1 MTSDLMNAAIEYAQ
15 RGWKVFPVKENAKV
29 PHPKLAKGGYKCATN
44 DVEQIKVWWTIDP
57 HANIGLSLAGS
68 GLVCLDADTYKPD
81 CSFDDL
87 EQQYEVPITLRQR
100 SASGGQHLIF
110 ECQPGDKFPGQIGKY
125 IDIKHN
131 GYILLSPSVF
141 KGNTYSWENDK
152 EIAPAPKWLKVRSQ
166 SIASED
172 DTLVIDDSW
181 AETLDVELALERAS
195 SGESWHNNVLRSVGA
210 MVAFGLHDDEI
221 HAKTD
226 LTTQPDYSVNE
237 TRKEVQA
244 MIDGARRK
252 GFDSG
257 LVQKM
262 SNNLDYLDPI
272 KDRQG
277 NLMCNHLNITKILHE
292 HEDWSGVFVYN
303 EFTQTEQVIETR
315 HSESLRNQ
323 DFSSRPVEDGDYTRL
338 CIWLNAHGMISVQKH
353 IVVDAVKHA
362 AGLQTINPVQ
372 DYLNSCVDR
381 YDLTDVNPMLD
392 TWMIDFLGVKP
403 ATEEEA
409 LYIKAVSRMSLVQ
422 AVARARNPGCKADT
436 VLILEG
442 HQGTGKS
449 SAIRALFGEDYFGD
463 QLPPMSGKDAS
474 SYLKGKWCIELA
486 ELEYKRKAE
495 VETIKAF
502 ITRTHE
508 NYRPAFGREEV
519 NIPRTNVFFG
529 TTNATEYLVDE
540 TGNRRFL
547 PVSTNEIDLIGL
559 TRSRDQLWAA
569 AAMAYDAGE
578 PYWLMD
584 EVAFIAAKQASDR
597 LEQDPWVEVILAKL
611 SHVAEISIKE
621 AFELCFGKDDV
632 DDLTQAKSRRMARA
646 LSMANWTKEGKF
658 NSGTRRNQIRFV
670 NQNELTECLDTV
682 EFENSETF

>member
-1 MTSDLMNAAIEYAQ
+1 MTSDLMDAAIQYAQ
-15 RGWKVFPVKENAKV
+15 RGWKVFPVKQNAKV
-29 PHPKLAKGGYKCATN
+29 PHPKLSKGGYKCATN
-44 DVEQIKVWWTIDP
+44 DVELIKVWWTIDP
-57 HANIGLSLAGS
+57 NANIGLSLAES

-81 CSFDDL
+81 CSFD
-87 EQQYEVPITLRQR
+87 EIAQQYDIPMTLRQR
-100 SASGGQHLIF
+100 SASGGLHLIF
-110 ECQPGDKFPGQIGKY
+110 NCLPGDKFPGQIGTS

-141 KGNTYSWENDK
+141 KGNKYAWENEE
-152 EIAPAPKWLKVRSQ
+152 EIAPAPQWLKVQ
-166 SIASED
+166 SADTLSED
-172 DTLVIDDSW
+172 GTLVIDDSW
-181 AETLDVELALERAS
+181 AETLDIELALERAS

-210 MVAFGLHDDEI
+210 MVALGLPDDEI

-257 LVQKM
+257 LVHKM
-262 SNNLDYLDPI
+262 SNNLDYLDLI
-272 KDRQG
+272 KDRRG
-277 NLMCNHLNITKILHE
+277 NLICNHLNIAKILNE
-292 HEDWSGVFVYN
+292 HEDWSGVFVFN
-303 EFTQTEQVIETR
+303 EFTQTEQIIETR
-315 HSESLRNQ
+315 YSESLGGQ
-323 DFSSRPVEDGDYTRL
+323 DFSSRLVEDGDYTRL
-338 CIWLNAHGMISVQKH
+338 SIWLNAHSMISVQKN

-362 AGLQTINPVQ
+362 AGLRTINPVQ
-372 DYLNSCVDR
+372 DYLNNCIAKYELS
-381 YDLTDVNPMLD
+381 DVNPMLD

-403 ATEEEA
+403 MTEEEA
-409 LYIKAVSRMSLVQ
+409 LYVKAVSRMSLIQ
-422 AVARARNPGCKADT
+422 AVARARNPGCKADS
-436 VLILEG
+436 VVILEG

-463 QLPPMSGKDAS
+463 QLPPMSAKDAS

-569 AAMAYDAGE
+569 AALAYDAKE
-578 PYWLMD
+578 PYWLVD
-584 EVAFIAAKQASDR
+584 EVSLIAAKQASDR
-597 LEQDPWVEVILAKL
+597 LEQDPWVEIVLDKL
-611 SHVAEISIKE
+611 GHLSEVSIKE
-621 AFELCFGKDDV
+621 AYETCFSPNDTEG
-632 DDLTQAKSRRMARA
+632 LTQMKARRMSKV
-646 LSMANWTKEGKF
+646 LVLANWVKDGKF
-658 NSGTRRNQIRFV
+658 NIGNRRNQVRFI
-670 NQNELTECLDTV
+670 NLNELTEARD
-682 EFENSETF
+682 EGSFDF